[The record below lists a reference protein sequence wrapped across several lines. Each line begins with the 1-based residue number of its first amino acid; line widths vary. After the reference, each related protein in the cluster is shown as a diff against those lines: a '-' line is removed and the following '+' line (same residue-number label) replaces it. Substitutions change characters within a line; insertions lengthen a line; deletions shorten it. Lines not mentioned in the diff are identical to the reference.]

1 MIVVKSV
8 YVGNSIEAYVQTG
21 FTTGVNIIT
30 SDENHVGKTVVMQS
44 IMYALGAEPLF
55 PGSFPFREY
64 VYIVD
69 LEIDEKPVSILR
81 NRDCFAIRDSDSIT
95 PLEGLRSF
103 DDYWSE
109 HISKLPAIVKDGR
122 VTTAGLPLY
131 TQMSFVPQSSRNTAR
146 TLTSYLDKKDFL
158 EMVYALVGLDA
169 RAIDTEEIKRLKSR
183 KAELETRRK
192 ELSKQAEMLEK
203 VGSSLAAISPTSDR
217 EETERIVGELDRLRN
232 DITEQRKRR
241 NRALTRKMKNETVL
255 AELRS
260 LNRDIQEGSVVCLSC
275 GSEQI
280 GYKLPGSSFVF
291 DITTADMRTQ
301 IIQTIV
307 DRIRSCDEE
316 ANNAER
322 EIRTLQRRFNDITDS
337 RDITLED
344 IFVARDGYRDL
355 EDIDREYSNVCDEID
370 DIKSRLQVAKAVD
383 GSIKKD
389 RSEFKSHLLDTMY
402 DVRRKIN
409 DNPTVERYPDLFTSN
424 TNQYTGSESME
435 FYIARVYAL
444 AQHVRHP
451 LPVIID
457 SFRAEELST
466 LREERALPLFKGL
479 PNQVILT
486 ATLKQSEVGKYD
498 TDDTIHSI
506 SFVGY
511 TENKLLSS
519 EYLDEF
525 LKKLDEFGVHLT
537 A

>member
-1 MIVVKSV
+1 M
-8 YVGNSIEAYVQTG
+8 
-21 FTTGVNIIT
+21 
-30 SDENHVGKTVVMQS
+30 
-44 IMYALGAEPLF
+44 
-55 PGSFPFREY
+55 
-64 VYIVD
+64 
-69 LEIDEKPVSILR
+69 
-81 NRDCFAIRDSDSIT
+81 CIRD
-95 PLEGLRSF
+95 
-103 DDYWSE
+103 
-109 HISKLPAIVKDGR
+109 
-122 VTTAGLPLY
+122 
-131 TQMSFVPQSSRNTAR
+131 
-146 TLTSYLDKKDFL
+146 
-158 EMVYALVGLDA
+158 
-169 RAIDTEEIKRLKSR
+169 
-183 KAELETRRK
+183 
-192 ELSKQAEMLEK
+192 
-203 VGSSLAAISPTSDR
+203 
-217 EETERIVGELDRLRN
+217 
-232 DITEQRKRR
+232 
-241 NRALTRKMKNETVL
+241 
-255 AELRS
+255 
-260 LNRDIQEGSVVCLSC
+260 
-275 GSEQI
+275 
-280 GYKLPGSSFVF
+280 
-291 DITTADMRTQ
+291 
-301 IIQTIV
+301 
-307 DRIRSCDEE
+307 
-316 ANNAER
+316 
-322 EIRTLQRRFNDITDS
+322 